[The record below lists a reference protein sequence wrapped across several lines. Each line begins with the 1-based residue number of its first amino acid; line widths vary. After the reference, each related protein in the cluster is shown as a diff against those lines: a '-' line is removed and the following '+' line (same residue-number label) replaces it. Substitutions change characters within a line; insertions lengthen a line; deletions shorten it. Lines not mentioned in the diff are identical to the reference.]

1 MTRSERSRL
10 VRKRIYDATY
20 QLVNEKGSS
29 YTIQDVC
36 RRAGVSVGSFY
47 HFYARKEAVA
57 NDIYIFFDEH
67 MSSFLSGVSGSCSER
82 ISAAVSEAARY
93 SSSLGAA
100 FLRLSMNSIAG
111 SDGDIIT
118 DESPLYLHIASC
130 LEEGKQ
136 SGEFRFDGDP
146 GYYAR
151 LFVTLF
157 RGTLNW
163 WTVHNGSF
171 DICSVLDGYI
181 ALIIKAIS

>member
-1 MTRSERSRL
+1 M
-10 VRKRIYDATY
+10 ATY

-36 RRAGVSVGSFY
+36 QRAGVSVGSFY

-57 NDIYIFFDEH
+57 NDIYIFFDAH
-67 MSSFLSGVSGSCSER
+67 MSAFLPGVRGTCSER
-82 ISAAVSEAARY
+82 IAAAVSEAARY
-93 SSSLGAA
+93 SASLGAA

-118 DESPLYLHIASC
+118 DESPLYLYIVSC
-130 LEEGKQ
+130 LEEGRR
-136 SGEFRFDGDP
+136 SGEFRFDGDS

-151 LFVTLF
+151 LFITLF

-163 WTVHNGSF
+163 WTVHDGSF
-171 DICSVLDGYI
+171 DINSVLDGYI
-181 ALIIKAIS
+181 ALIIKALS